1 MTMTQWMAW
10 EGGVDLVGSTIPGSN
25 QPNLIVHVA
34 RIVHTPVGSAPSGLV
49 LFQPDPQQSP
59 LFMGFVSTDLRV
71 GNYFGPK
78 IFADTPFAEAPT
90 LLSKI
95 IIDTSRLPN
104 SVSSHILIAGYDIEV
119 EFSNLGNLEKIDRA
133 SGVPLPFSQQGLEAD
148 AATVSVK
155 INGDSLAFDLLPMGI
170 TGGASAV
177 WSPCGIYAR

>member
-1 MTMTQWMAW
+1 MTQWMAW

-49 LFQPDPQQSP
+49 LFQPDPQQPP

-78 IFADTPFAEAPT
+78 IFADTPFAGAPT
-90 LLSKI
+90 LIAKI

-104 SVSSHILIAGYDIEV
+104 SVSSHVLIAGYEIEV

-133 SGVPLPFSQQGLEAD
+133 IGAPLPFSQQGLEAD
-148 AATVSVK
+148 ATEVSLR
-155 INGDSLAFDLLPMGI
+155 INGESIEFNLLPMSI
-170 TGGASAV
+170 SGGAAAV
-177 WSPCGIYAR
+177 WSPTGIYAR

>member
-1 MTMTQWMAW
+1 MTVTQWMEW
-10 EGGVDLVGSTIPGSN
+10 EAGVDLVGSTIPGSN

-49 LFQPDPQQSP
+49 LFQPDPQQPP

-104 SVSSHILIAGYDIEV
+104 SVSSHVLIAGYEIEV
-119 EFSNLGNLEKIDRA
+119 EFSNLGNLEQIDRA
-133 SGVPLPFSQQGLEAD
+133 IGSPLPFSQQGLEAD
-148 AATVSVK
+148 ATNVSVK
-155 INGDSLAFDLLPMGI
+155 INGDSIAFDLLPMSI
-170 TGGASAV
+170 SGGAAAV
-177 WSPCGIYAR
+177 WSPCGIYSR